1 MVNYDYKQS
10 GINKKPSPNSVE
22 LFAKFRLYLLTEQLG
37 GGELLAAQDKSGL
50 CDMLNVVVLLR
61 WRWWWWWCGG
71 AQ

>member
-1 MVNYDYKQS
+1 MINYAYKQS

-50 CDMLNVVVLLR
+50 CV
-61 WRWWWWWCGG
+61 
-71 AQ
+71 

>member
-1 MVNYDYKQS
+1 MVNYAYKQS

-50 CDMLNVVVLLR
+50 CDMLNAQCCSVVAVVV
-61 WRWWWWWCGG
+61 WWWCG